1 LRRACPLS
9 TLAAV
14 LATVLSCALVGID
27 AHPVQVEV
35 DLTAGLP
42 QTATVGLPDHVVRE
56 SKDRVRSALRNS
68 GFDIPPRRI
77 TVNLAPAHLRKE
89 GAAYDLPIAL
99 GILAA
104 TGHETRHRLADVVV
118 AGELALD
125 GSVRPIR
132 GALSIAAAA
141 RALGCKRLVVPQVN
155 AAEAAVVSGI
165 DVYGVASLRDAVDV
179 LTTDAAPTVM
189 PPAVPALD
197 GIDDVDLS
205 EVRGQELAKRAL
217 EIAAAGG
224 HNALLIGP
232 PGAGKTML
240 ARRIVTILP
249 PLDLDE
255 AVEVTK
261 IHSAAGSLHDRPLV
275 TTRPFRAPHHSISA
289 AGIFGGGPWP
299 RPGELA
305 LAHHGI
311 LFLDELA
318 EFRRDVLEG
327 LRQPLEERRVLLARV
342 GWRIAYP
349 ARVMLLAAT
358 NPCACGF
365 RGDPTRVC
373 RCTPHALAQYRTR
386 LSGPLLDR
394 IDLHIDVAA
403 VRYRELADE
412 AGGERSAVVRGRV
425 MAARAVQRRRFAD
438 SATTCN
444 AEMTGRELRRVAR
457 PDTAGAAILERAMSR
472 LGLSARAYT
481 RVLKVARTIADLT
494 GDANVGA
501 AHVAEA
507 VQYRSLDR

>member
-1 LRRACPLS
+1 M
-9 TLAAV
+9 

-35 DLTAGLP
+35 DLAAGLP

-104 TGHETRHRLADVVV
+104 TGHETRRGLADVIV

-125 GSVRPIR
+125 GSVRSIR
-132 GALSIAAAA
+132 GALSIATAA
-141 RALGCKRLVVPQVN
+141 RALGCTRLLVPQVN

-179 LTTDAAPTVM
+179 LTSAATPAST
-189 PPAVPALD
+189 PPPLPAFD
-197 GIDDVDLS
+197 TGDDDVDLS

-249 PLDLDE
+249 PLELDD

-261 IHSAAGSLHDRPLV
+261 LHSAAGLLQDRPLV
-275 TTRPFRAPHHSISA
+275 TTRPFRAPHHTISS
-289 AGIFGGGPWP
+289 AGLFGGGPWP

-305 LAHHGI
+305 LAHLGV

-373 RCTPHALAQYRTR
+373 RCTPHALAHYRAR

-394 IDLHIDVAA
+394 VDLHVDVAA
-403 VRYRELADE
+403 VRYRELADTT
-412 AGGERSAVVRGRV
+412 AGERSAAVRVRVV
-425 MAARAVQRRRFAD
+425 AAREVQRQRFAG

-444 AEMTGRELRRVAR
+444 AEMSGRELRRVAK
-457 PDTAGAAILERAMSR
+457 PDVAGAAILERTMSR

-481 RVLKVARTIADLT
+481 RVLKVARTIADLA
-494 GDANVGA
+494 GDADVGA

>member
-1 LRRACPLS
+1 M
-9 TLAAV
+9 
-14 LATVLSCALVGID
+14 LATVLSCALVGIE

-56 SKDRVRSALRNS
+56 SKDRVRAALRNS

-104 TGHETRHRLADVVV
+104 TGHETRRGLGSVVI

-141 RALGCKRLVVPQVN
+141 RALGCTRLIVPHAN

-165 DVYGVASLRDAVDV
+165 AVFGVASLREAVAV
-179 LTTDAAPTVM
+179 LTDAEPLAAPTPRTL
-189 PPAVPALD
+189 PPPDTDDDA
-197 GIDDVDLS
+197 IDFRD
-205 EVRGQELAKRAL
+205 VRGQELAKRAL

-224 HNALLIGP
+224 HNTLLIGP

-240 ARRIVTILP
+240 ARRLLTILP
-249 PLDLDE
+249 PLEIE
-255 AVEVTK
+255 AALEVTK
-261 IHSAAGSLHDRPLV
+261 IHSAAGLLQDRPLV
-275 TTRPFRAPHHSISA
+275 TGRPFRAPHHTISA
-289 AGIFGGGPWP
+289 AGLFGGGGWP

-305 LAHHGI
+305 LAHHGV

-327 LRQPLEERRVLLARV
+327 LRQPLEERKVLVARV
-342 GWRIAYP
+342 GWRITYP

-373 RCTPHALAQYRTR
+373 HCTPHRLAQYRAR

-394 IDLHIDVAA
+394 VDLHVDVAA
-403 VRYRELADE
+403 VRYRELADN
-412 AGGERSAVVRGRV
+412 ATGEPSRV
-425 MAARAVQRRRFAD
+425 MRARVVAARELQQRRFAE

-457 PDTAGAAILERAMSR
+457 PDASGAAILERAMSR

-481 RVLKVARTIADLT
+481 RVLKVARTIADLE
-494 GDANVGA
+494 GADDVGA
-501 AHVAEA
+501 VHVAEA